1 MKISNEAKSIFKKLW
16 NLFTTTLVVLAIFLA
31 VAFVGVRLLGFQVY
45 AVLSGSMEPD
55 LPVGSLVY
63 VKATEPEKLEIGDDI
78 SFLIAEKTI
87 VTHRIIDIIPDEND
101 PTVLRFQTQGIANDV
116 ADGNLVHYKNV
127 IGKVAFHIPLLGYV
141 SNFIQSNL
149 GRYIILIGGTFL
161 ILATF
166 LPDILAPIWKKE
178 TEEVPSSTAED
189 SSDTQNPPNPEA

>member
-16 NLFTTTLVVLAIFLA
+16 SLFTTTLVVLAIFLA
-31 VAFVGVRLLGFQVY
+31 VVFVGVRLLGFQVY

-178 TEEVPSSTAED
+178 TEEAPSSTAED

>member
-1 MKISNEAKSIFKKLW
+1 MA
-16 NLFTTTLVVLAIFLA
+16 VVILAIFLA

-63 VKATEPEKLEIGDDI
+63 VKAIEPEKLEIGDDI

-87 VTHRIIDIIPDEND
+87 VTHRIIDVIPDEAD

-141 SNFIQSNL
+141 SNFIQSTP
-149 GRYIILIGGTFL
+149 GRYIILIGGSIL

-178 TEEVPSSTAED
+178 TEEAPSSTAED

>member
-16 NLFTTTLVVLAIFLA
+16 SLFTTTLVVLAIFLA
-31 VAFVGVRLLGFQVY
+31 VVFVGVRLLGFQVY

-178 TEEVPSSTAED
+178 TEEAPSSTAED
-189 SSDTQNPPNPEA
+189 SSDTQNPSNPQA